1 MSAPAFG
8 TPGYQPPGYQPPA
21 DDPAYQAAAAQAVG
35 QVQADP
41 GTDAGENIKAMQD
54 QAVRAAM
61 SDYEQKLAAMMQAAE
76 SQQAQWA
83 KQFDLMQRQ
92 LASVQQQAGPPAAVL
107 LAQSLATR
115 VDSIAKQHPDL
126 GAAHFTGVLSQA
138 QTLASEV
145 SDLAGGKGDAGRVEQ
160 LANGVASWFTR
171 VHPRASGKV
180 LEGMH
185 AALDEAERI
194 VEELPK
200 LVPVATAIASAV

>member
-1 MSAPAFG
+1 M
-8 TPGYQPPGYQPPA
+8 TDQPQ
-21 DDPAYQAAAAQAVG
+21 DDPQYQAAAAQAVG
-35 QVQADP
+35 AVQAPDQSV
-41 GTDAGENIKAMQD
+41 DAGDQIKQMQD

-61 SDYEQKLAAMMQAAE
+61 SDYEAKLAQMMAAAE
-76 SQQAQWA
+76 QQNAAWS

-92 LASVQQQAGPPAAVL
+92 LASVQQQAGPPVAQL
-107 LAQSLATR
+107 LADSLATR
-115 VDSIAKQHPDL
+115 IDSIAKSHPDL

-138 QTLASEV
+138 QTLAAEV
-145 SDLAGGKGDAGRVEQ
+145 SDLAAGKGDPARVEQ
-160 LANGVASWFTR
+160 LAGGVASWFTR

-200 LVPVATAIASAV
+200 LIPVATAIASVV